1 MSSHFDGLFWKDP
14 EPKWKSVGWF
24 QLLQKEKSHVN
35 GLQLLA
41 SKHDKPLYSETYVD
55 KPPANDPG
63 NLNPDLLLVRV
74 PLWTIRFF
82 KQACFVSL
90 ISFGRVDEAKGASM
104 NHHQSSWI
112 GNFNVTYA
120 LLLSTSRSE
129 RLGFFHQHNGLG
141 WSGDRCG
148 QVAPLPCCWWD
159 LRGSNKCTVS
169 AVGSLRFPSSLG
181 LFFYPQKTSIFP
193 WGLGVQ
199 REGALGYCTETITH
213 IPPKPKL
220 GSNHRLKGSWCVA
233 FFSKKWT
240 KKNKLR
246 RMIWK
251 QFRIRR
257 FLKKNNLKKFL
268 NWGAIYNAHIF

>member
-1 MSSHFDGLFWKDP
+1 MGSS
-14 EPKWKSVGWF
+14 
-24 QLLQKEKSHVN
+24 
-35 GLQLLA
+35 A
-41 SKHDKPLYSETYVD
+41 
-55 KPPANDPG
+55 G

-120 LLLSTSRSE
+120 DALLLSTSRSE

-159 LRGSNKCTVS
+159 LRGSKKCTVS
-169 AVGSLRFPSSLG
+169 AVGSLRFPLFLG
-181 LFFYPQKTSIFP
+181 LITTKRKTPFFMGP
-193 WGLGVQ
+193 WGTKGRGSGVLY
-199 REGALGYCTETITH
+199 GNDHTYPTETEVG
-213 IPPKPKL
+213 K
-220 GSNHRLKGSWCVA
+220 
-233 FFSKKWT
+233 
-240 KKNKLR
+240 
-246 RMIWK
+246 
-251 QFRIRR
+251 
-257 FLKKNNLKKFL
+257 
-268 NWGAIYNAHIF
+268 